1 MEDLRLH
8 DAVVFLA
15 AAGLL
20 IPVAKRFRIS
30 PVLGFLLIGLA
41 IGPHGLAR
49 VAENHA
55 WLRYLLIT
63 DVAGVRALAELGIV
77 FLLFMIGLEL
87 SLERLWGMR
96 RLASLNL

>member
-15 AAGLL
+15 AAGLV

-41 IGPHGLAR
+41 VGPHGLAR
-49 VAENHA
+49 FAEQQT
-55 WLRYLLIT
+55 WLRFVLIT
-63 DVAGVRALAELGIV
+63 D
-77 FLLFMIGLEL
+77 FDD
-87 SLERLWGMR
+87 S
-96 RLASLNL
+96 